1 MIEIEDLHKTLA
13 GQTVLDGVNLT
24 VEDGETLALL
34 GGSGSG
40 KSVLLKNVV
49 GLMTPDRGQV
59 LIDGKDVHAVSGDEL
74 QSLRD
79 RFGMLFQ
86 GGALFDS
93 MSVFENLAF
102 PLREKSDLTRAEIRE
117 RVETRLE
124 MVGLSGAEDKLPA
137 ELSGG
142 MQKRVALARA
152 LVRDPSIVFFDE
164 PTTGLDPKIAN
175 SILRLI
181 HELHESLAFTAIIVT
196 HNFEKTFPI
205 VQKVAML
212 YEGRIVACQSPSAFM
227 DNDHEAVRAFVR
239 EALEGPLEAY
249 SDEQA
254 AG

>member
-1 MIEIEDLHKTLA
+1 MIAIEDVHKTLA

-49 GLMTPDRGQV
+49 GLMTPDRGRV
-59 LIDGKDVHAVSGDEL
+59 LIDGRDVHAVSGEEL
-74 QSLRD
+74 QALRD

-93 MSVFENLAF
+93 MTVFENLAF
-102 PLREKSDLTRAEIRE
+102 PLREKTDMTRAEVRE

-124 MVGLSGAEDKLPA
+124 MVDLDGSEEKFPA

-142 MQKRVALARA
+142 MQKRVALART
-152 LVRDPSIVFFDE
+152 LIRDPGIVFFDE
-164 PTTGLDPKIAN
+164 PTTGLDPAIAN

-181 HELHESLAFTAIIVT
+181 YRLHESLDFTAIIVS
-196 HNFEKTFPI
+196 HNFEKVFPI

-212 YEGRIVACQSPSAFM
+212 SAGRIVACEPPSDFM
-227 DNDHEAVRAFVR
+227 ENDHEAVRSFVR
-239 EALEGPLEAY
+239 EAMEGPLEA
-249 SDEQA
+249 DNHEPA
-254 AG
+254 RG

>member
-1 MIEIEDLHKTLA
+1 VIRVEDLHKTLA

-24 VEDGETLALL
+24 VESGTTLALL

-40 KSVLLKNVV
+40 KSVLLKNIV
-49 GLMTPDRGQV
+49 GLMAPDRGRV
-59 LIDGKDVHAVSGDEL
+59 LIDGKDVHAVRGEAL

-102 PLREKSDLTRAEIRE
+102 PLREKTNLDRDEIRE
-117 RVETRLE
+117 RVATRLD
-124 MVGLSGAEDKLPA
+124 MVELSGAEEKLPA

-152 LVRDPSIVFFDE
+152 LIRDPAIVFFDE
-164 PTTGLDPKIAN
+164 PTTGLDPLIAN

-181 HELHESLAFTAIIVT
+181 HRLHGELSFTAIIVT
-196 HNFEKTFPI
+196 HNFEKVFPI
-205 VQKVAML
+205 VQNVAML
-212 YEGRIVACQSPSAFM
+212 YEGRIVACEPPRAFM
-227 DNDHEAVRAFVR
+227 ENDHEVIRTFVR
-239 EALEGPLEAY
+239 EAMEGPLEANP
-249 SDEQA
+249 S
-254 AG
+254 